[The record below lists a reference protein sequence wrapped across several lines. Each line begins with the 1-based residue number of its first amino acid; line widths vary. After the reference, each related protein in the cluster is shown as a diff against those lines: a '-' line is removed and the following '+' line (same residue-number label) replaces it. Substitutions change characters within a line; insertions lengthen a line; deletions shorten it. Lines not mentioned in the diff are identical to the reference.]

1 MAIVSERSCVAS
13 NNKALFIAE
22 YNTAGTHDVTE
33 GVGGG
38 NYRVAFFDIESDGL
52 LTLSNNSI
60 SGSAIIMTEVS
71 IPGGT
76 WDQHL
81 GKRLTVIN
89 LVAYLSLAF
98 AGCRFNQ
105 FLNGSNGDNQ
115 RKTTLHFLLI
125 RSGLPGPDV

>member
-13 NNKALFIAE
+13 NSSKALFIAE
-22 YNTAGTHDVTE
+22 YNTAGTYDVTE

-38 NYRVAFFDIESDGL
+38 NYQIAFFDIESDGL
-52 LTLSNNSI
+52 LTLSNNNSI
-60 SGSAIIMTEVS
+60 SGSAIIMTVVS

-81 GKRLTVIN
+81 GKRLTVSN
-89 LVAYLSLAF
+89 LVAYLSVTF

-105 FLNGSNGDNQ
+105 FL
-115 RKTTLHFLLI
+115 
-125 RSGLPGPDV
+125 